1 MTVMVYIIIIIV
13 IIAIMHS
20 FFNYV
25 TAYKVKIPQRVDQIF
40 GRGMAG
46 MGGEVASFPTDARAL
61 VPRVGITG
69 VLKLIAT
76 RSALFGHWTHF
87 EH

>member
-1 MTVMVYIIIIIV
+1 MTVMVYIIIV

-25 TAYKVKIPQRVDQIF
+25 TAYNVKIPQRVDHIF

-46 MGGEVASFPTDARAL
+46 MGGEVASFPTDARAR
-61 VPRVGITG
+61 VPRVRITG
-69 VLKLIAT
+69 VLKL
-76 RSALFGHWTHF
+76 R
-87 EH
+87 